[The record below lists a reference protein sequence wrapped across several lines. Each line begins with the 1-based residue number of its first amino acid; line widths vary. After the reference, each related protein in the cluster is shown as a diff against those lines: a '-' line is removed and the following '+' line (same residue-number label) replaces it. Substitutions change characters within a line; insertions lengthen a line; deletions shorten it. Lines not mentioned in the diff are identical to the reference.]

1 MTDQDSTLLGRIAA
15 EHLPP
20 ILYALEV
27 CALQMDGAGR
37 AEDAEVYRRL
47 ARALAEA
54 AGTG

>member
-1 MTDQDSTLLGRIAA
+1 VTDQDATRLGRIAA
-15 EHLPP
+15 AHLPP

-37 AEDAEVYRRL
+37 AEDAEFYRRV